1 MTLPFWFEL
10 ITWLYRAIYL
20 YIVVMMIGNMFREGT
35 SLAKQIGYA
44 LVTVPFL
51 LRVLGLK

>member
-35 SLAKQIGYA
+35 SLAKQIGYG

>member
-1 MTLPFWFEL
+1 MDNFEL

-44 LVTVPFL
+44 LVTVPQAH
-51 LRVLGLK
+51 VQEAM